1 VTLFL
6 IALTSGLG
14 IGSIYA
20 LVALGYSFI
29 FRTTGTFNFAQG
41 QLATIGSLLAYSVYM
56 SRGWP
61 VLVALA
67 IAIAGVG
74 ILGGV
79 IERVAVLPLIRRNEE
94 SVSWLISTLGV
105 AVLLTGAAE
114 RIWGTQPLLVSNYVG
129 PANVFIGH
137 IGIATPYIIAF
148 AFALLITVGVEILQR
163 VSIWGRIMKA
173 MGENRV
179 AVELAGVNVYRVGLV
194 AFVVGSALAGLAG
207 FIIAPVTYA
216 DSTSG
221 FGLVMLAFV
230 ALALGGFAN
239 HWGALIGGLIVGVVE
254 SVSGAYVG
262 LNNQDIVV
270 LAVLLL
276 VLLVRP
282 QGLFGNR
289 SARAV

>member
-1 VTLFL
+1 MTLFL
-6 IALTSGLG
+6 IALSSGLG

-41 QLATIGSLLAYSVYM
+41 QLATIGSLLAYSAYM
-56 SRGWP
+56 AEGWP

-67 IAIAGVG
+67 IAIVGVG

-79 IERVAVLPLIRRNEE
+79 IERVAILPLIRRNEE

-114 RIWGTQPLLVSNYVG
+114 RIWGTQPLLVTNYIG
-129 PANVFIGH
+129 PANVFLGH
-137 IGIATPYIIAF
+137 VGIATPYIIAF
-148 AFALLITVGVEILQR
+148 CVAVLITIGVEILQR
-163 VSIWGRIMKA
+163 VSVWGRIMKA
-173 MGENRV
+173 MGENRT
-179 AVELAGVNVYRVGLV
+179 AVELAGVNVYRIGLV
-194 AFVVGSALAGLAG
+194 AFIVGSALAGLAG

-230 ALALGGFAN
+230 ALALGGFAS
-239 HWGALIGGLIVGVVE
+239 HWGALVGGLLVGVVE
-254 SVSGAYVG
+254 SVAGVYVG

-270 LAVLLL
+270 LGLLL
-276 VLLVRP
+276 VVLLVRP
-282 QGLFGNR
+282 QGIFGHR